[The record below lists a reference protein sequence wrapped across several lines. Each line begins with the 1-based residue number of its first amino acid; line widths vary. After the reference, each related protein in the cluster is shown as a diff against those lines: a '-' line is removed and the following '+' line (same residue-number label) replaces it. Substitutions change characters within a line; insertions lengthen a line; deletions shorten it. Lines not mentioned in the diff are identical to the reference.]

1 MLFSITLV
9 KNSMLKHLEEI
20 SPSTVVAPLTWFSCS
35 YTGPR
40 SNYFAVNLDKRDEVQ
55 LNTE

>member
-1 MLFSITLV
+1 MLFSMTLE

-20 SPSTVVAPLTWFSCS
+20 SPSIVVAPLTWFSCS
-35 YTGPR
+35 YPGPR
-40 SNYFAVNLDKRDEVQ
+40 SNYFVANLDERDEEE